1 MAVPSSTRAAPRAA
15 SAWPSEPDAP
25 AAILS
30 AALIERASPQSP
42 RMIRRLLRSAD
53 FERVLRTR
61 TQANTAHFAV
71 HHVSDTPSAPAFAC
85 SKSSAPKLST
95 GEVDAV
101 LMPVNDFSAAVAV
114 WFGAVVPKRH
124 ARRSVTRT
132 LLKRQIRAAM
142 SVQQDA
148 LARGLWVVRLRAPF
162 DRTVFPSAA
171 SDALKCA
178 ARDELE
184 QLLAAAARRA
194 GRLAV
199 DR

>member
-1 MAVPSSTRAAPRAA
+1 
-15 SAWPSEPDAP
+15 
-25 AAILS
+25 
-30 AALIERASPQSP
+30 
-42 RMIRRLLRSAD
+42 MIRRLLRSVD

-61 TQANTAHFAV
+61 THANTAHFAV
-71 HHVSDTPSAPAFAC
+71 HHVSDSPSVPVYAR
-85 SKSSAPKLST
+85 SKSTVRDLST
-95 GEVDAV
+95 GKADPGQVLVD
-101 LMPVNDFSAAVAV
+101 DSSATAAV

-142 SVQQDA
+142 SGQQAA

-162 DRTVFPSAA
+162 DRTAFPSAA

-184 QLLAAAARRA
+184 QLFAAAARRT
-194 GRLAV
+194 GRLASE
-199 DR
+199 R